1 MFRQS
6 LRSIARTARTGTIGV
21 RTYAEAVNPDVLKV
35 SLVSPHQAIFTNK
48 EVSQVNLPASS
59 GEMGV
64 LANHVPTV
72 EELAPGVVEVIESSG
87 TSSKYF
93 VSGGFAS
100 IVPGSKLSISTVE
113 AHPLDAFSSENI
125 KSLLAEAQKNA
136 SSADETVA
144 AEAAIEIEV
153 LEALQAAVH

>member
-6 LRSIARTARTGTIGV
+6 LRSIARTARTATAGV

-35 SLVSPHQAIFTNK
+35 SLVSPH
-48 EVSQVNLPASS
+48 QVNLPASS

-87 TSSKYF
+87 TTSKFF

-100 IVPGSKLSISTVE
+100 IVPGSKLNISTVE

-153 LEALQAAVH
+153 LEALQAVVH

>member
-6 LRSIARTARTGTIGV
+6 LRSIARTARTATVGV

-35 SLVSPHQAIFTNK
+35 SL
-48 EVSQVNLPASS
+48 VSQVNLPASS

-87 TSSKYF
+87 NTSKYF
-93 VSGGFAS
+93 VSGGFAT
-100 IVPGSKLSISTVE
+100 IVPGSKLNISTVE

-153 LEALQAAVH
+153 LEALQAVVH

>member
-35 SLVSPHQAIFTNK
+35 SLV
-48 EVSQVNLPASS
+48 NLPASS

-87 TSSKYF
+87 TASKYF

-100 IVPGSKLSISTVE
+100 ILPGSKLSISTVE

>member
-35 SLVSPHQAIFTNK
+35 SL
-48 EVSQVNLPASS
+48 VNLPASS